1 MEVVWNLSLSLKPT
15 VGFLDAVSVFPIV
28 GLTETATDF
37 LEAHLES
44 MANGSARE
52 CYDGAPLLTTPGQR
66 ADFERAI
73 ISVASRSSTAPSTA
87 PSLNSSTDI
96 LEAVELPHYRS
107 ALSAGMGW
115 KTDALDKWA
124 LWRNLGDGDGGG
136 GGFDGGGGGGAGGE
150 VAAPLKS
157 RPLIWG
163 SVTCAIC
170 FDEVN
175 NPALGNALEGCGHW
189 CW

>member
-1 MEVVWNLSLSLKPT
+1 MGAAVEVVWNLSLSFKPT
-15 VGFLDAVSVFPIV
+15 VDFLDAVSVFPIV
-28 GLTETATDF
+28 GLTETATDL

-44 MANGSARE
+44 MADGSARE

-73 ISVASRSSTAPSTA
+73 VSVATNQNSTGT
-87 PSLNSSTDI
+87 SLNSSMGI
-96 LEAVELPHYRS
+96 LEASDLAHYRS
-107 ALSAGMGW
+107 VLSAGMGW

-124 LWRNLGDGDGGG
+124 LWRNLT
-136 GGFDGGGGGGAGGE
+136 DGGGGGGGE
-150 VAAPLKS
+150 VAAPFQT

-163 SVTCAIC
+163 SVTCSIC
-170 FDEVN
+170 FDEVE